1 MKIIN
6 KILHLSLS
14 IILISSCSPEK
25 QKNPEVRFVDL
36 QGNPKPIK
44 TRVPEAN
51 AKIMSGQSSLA
62 SDNPTSIKDEFKN
75 NQKNIAKNTVQ
86 NDITSSPN
94 NSFLD
99 NNPTYQN
106 STVKDKLMADGDKYQ
121 TENPVIEYDLSAE
134 NKNKSSTNTDDAT
147 SPEISL
153 NDNAVSKNSSQVD
166 VKDDLIEVESDIQE
180 SNNKNIFVKNI
191 EKKPKNTKTFLTNN
205 LMKKSKSSKVAKL
218 YNARTSDNIE
228 QSNNTNDVA
237 TSNAI
242 SNEDNISSEETAIK
256 GKFYVQV
263 GAFSNSASA
272 KKKLNL
278 IQNQGKGTVLVG
290 NLNDKKI
297 YRSVFGPYDSKAKA
311 DVVKNKII
319 DSGNEAIIYKK

>member
-14 IILISSCSPEK
+14 IILISSCSPDK

-51 AKIMSGQSSLA
+51 AKIMSGQSNLINENS
-62 SDNPTSIKDEFKN
+62 PTIKDEFKN
-75 NQKNIAKNTVQ
+75 NQKNISKNTIQ

-106 STVKDKLMADGDKYQ
+106 PMVKDKLMADGDKYQ
-121 TENPVIEYDLSAE
+121 TENPVIEYDLSADD
-134 NKNKSSTNTDDAT
+134 KNKPSSNVDDTAQ
-147 SPEISL
+147 EISL
-153 NDNAVSKNSSQVD
+153 NDNAVSKKPSQVD
-166 VKDDLIEVESDIQE
+166 PKDDLIEVESDIQE
-180 SNNKNIFVKNI
+180 NNNKNIFVKNI
-191 EKKPKNTKTFLTNN
+191 DKQPKNTKTFLTNN
-205 LMKKSKSSKVAKL
+205 FKKKSKSSKVAKL
-218 YNARTSDNIE
+218 YNSKTSDNIE
-228 QSNNTNDVA
+228 KSNNANDVA
-237 TSNAI
+237 SSDVI
-242 SNEDNISSEETAIK
+242 SNEDVGNSEESAIK

-263 GAFSNSASA
+263 GAFSNLASA

-278 IQNQGKGTVLVG
+278 IQNQGKGVVLVG
-290 NLNDKKI
+290 NLNNKKI
-297 YRSVFGPYDSKAKA
+297 YRSVFGPYGSKDKA
-311 DVVKNKII
+311 DEVKNKII
-319 DSGNEAIIYKK
+319 DSGNEAIIFKK